1 MPGLVLEGGGA
12 KGAYQIGAYQAL
24 QELEIS
30 IEGVAGTSIGAINA
44 AMIAQGSFT
53 EAREIWYNLEPER
66 IFNVSSE
73 ELQQIFNLDIDRNN
87 LSKIVA
93 RVRGILENR
102 GIDTS
107 GIRDFLA
114 EHIDEDKLR
123 QSSMDL
129 GIVTYNLTDFQPE
142 ELYLEDIPP
151 GMLVDYL
158 MASSYLPVFK
168 FEKMNGKFF
177 LDGAVHD
184 NLPVNLLIR
193 RGYQE
198 IIAVRTFSS
207 GRIRPPEDD
216 SVAITYIEPDI
227 DLGRV
232 LEFTPDRIDRNIRY
246 GYLDTMKVFCNL
258 AGRNYYIETRQSE
271 RFFFNLFHLIREE
284 DIRKAAKLLG
294 LKQQP
299 EKRLLFEKII
309 PRLQNLLELEDD
321 VGYREIIIGVC
332 EVLAARLEIPAD
344 EIYEFTELV
353 RKIAASF
360 DPELK
365 DDLRK
370 IPGFLKQSQLFSLIV
385 RDDLALEL
393 IITLF
398 SGMFAAEEKE
408 KYISQYISKSNSG
421 VSKRNSRNNSKNKFA
436 DKFDNEDN
444 NFDNEDNNF
453 ENKLDKV

>member
-1 MPGLVLEGGGA
+1 LPGLVLEGGGA
-12 KGAYQIGAYQAL
+12 KGAYQIGAYEAL

-44 AMIAQGSFT
+44 AMIVQGSFA
-53 EAREIWYNLEPER
+53 EAREIWYNLEPEK
-66 IFNVSSE
+66 IFDVSSE
-73 ELQQIFNLDIDRNN
+73 ELQQIFNMEIDRNN
-87 LSKIVA
+87 LSKILS
-93 RVRGILENR
+93 RVREIFENR
-102 GIDTS
+102 GIDTT

-123 QSSMDL
+123 ESSMDL
-129 GIVTYNLTDFQPE
+129 GIVTFNLTDLQPE
-142 ELYLEDIPP
+142 ELYLEDIPR

-177 LDGAVHD
+177 LDGAFHD
-184 NLPVNLLIR
+184 NLPINLLIR

-207 GRIRPPEDD
+207 GRIRSPEDD
-216 SVAITYIEPDI
+216 SVDITYIEPEI

-232 LEFTPDRIDRNIRY
+232 LEFTPERIDRNIRY
-246 GYLDTMKVFCNL
+246 GYLDTMRVFRNL
-258 AGRNYYIETRQSE
+258 AGRNYYIEARQSE
-271 RFFFNLFHLIREE
+271 RFFFNLFHLIQEE
-284 DIRKAAKLLG
+284 DIRKSAKMLG
-294 LKQQP
+294 IKQQP

-309 PRLQNLLELEDD
+309 PRLQSLLELEDD

-332 EVLAARLEIPAD
+332 EVLAARLEIPVD

-353 RKIAASF
+353 RKIATNF

-370 IPGFLKQSQLFSLIV
+370 IPGFLKQSQLFSLVV

-398 SGMFAAEEKE
+398 SGVFAAEKKE
-408 KYISQYISKSNSG
+408 KYISKYI
-421 VSKRNSRNNSKNKFA
+421 SKRNSQSNSGSEFDKEFANK
-436 DKFDNEDN
+436 DN
-444 NFDNEDNNF
+444 NFD
-453 ENKLDKV
+453 DKVDKV